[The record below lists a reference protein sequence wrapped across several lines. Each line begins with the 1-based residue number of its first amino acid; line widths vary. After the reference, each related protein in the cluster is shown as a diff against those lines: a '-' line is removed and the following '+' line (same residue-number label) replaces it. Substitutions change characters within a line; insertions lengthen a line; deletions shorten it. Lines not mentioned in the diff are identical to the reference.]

1 MKVLLAAG
9 GTGGHV
15 FPAQALA
22 DELVRRGV
30 EVVWAG
36 RDDDSLES
44 RAAASMGLRFEPVP
58 SAGFSGKSIG
68 KKLGWGFV
76 MMKGVVRSL
85 RLLQREA
92 PGCVVAAGGYASAA
106 PLLAARSMGVPF
118 FLLEQNVIPGRVTR
132 MFASDAERVF
142 LAFPLATA
150 LECRHTVI
158 GSPLRPGVVA
168 KREDDGRTVLVLGG
182 SGGARSLSLAAL
194 DIAKRLDA
202 YRFIV
207 LTGRR
212 DFELVKSREV
222 PDNCELVEFTGHPEE
237 LYRQATIA
245 VSRAGGMV
253 LSELVANGIPAIL
266 IPFPYAAD
274 SHQDANAAHVA
285 SLGAATT
292 LGQDRLPDLG
302 DVIQELMED
311 KERREQMSRAA
322 LAAAKPDA
330 AAAIAGAIVERME
343 SCSAA

>member
-36 RDDDSLES
+36 RADSLES
-44 RAAASMGLRFEPVP
+44 RVAASLGLRFEPVP

-68 KKLGWGFV
+68 RKLGWLLV
-76 MMKGVVRSL
+76 MTRGVVRSL
-85 RLLQREA
+85 RLLRLEA
-92 PGCVVAAGGYASAA
+92 ADCVVAAGGFTGAA
-106 PLLAARSMGVPF
+106 PLLASRSMGIPF
-118 FLLEQNVIPGRVTR
+118 FLMEQNAIPGRVTR
-132 MFASDAERVF
+132 MFAADAEECY

-150 LECRHTVI
+150 LTARCTVA
-158 GSPLRPGVVA
+158 GSPLRPGVVTE
-168 KREDDGRTVLVLGG
+168 REHDGRTVLVLGG
-182 SGGARSLSLAAL
+182 SGGARSLNLAAL
-194 DIAKRLDA
+194 DVAKRLDA

-212 DFELVKSREV
+212 DFEMVKSHEV
-222 PDNCELVEFTGHPEE
+222 PENCEPVEFTEHPEE

-266 IPFPYAAD
+266 IPFPYATD

-285 SLGAATT
+285 SLGAAIT

-302 DVIQELMED
+302 SVIQELMEN
-311 KERREQMSRAA
+311 KERREQMAKAA
-322 LAAAKPDA
+322 LSAARPDA
-330 AAAIAGAIVERME
+330 AASIAGAIVERIKG
-343 SCSAA
+343 CSAA

>member
-30 EVVWAG
+30 DVVWAG
-36 RDDDSLES
+36 RDDSLES
-44 RAAASMGLRFEPVP
+44 RVAASLGLRFEPVP
-58 SAGFSGKSIG
+58 SAGLSGKSIG
-68 KKLGWGFV
+68 HKLGWV
-76 MMKGVVRSL
+76 LVTMKGVVRSL
-85 RLLQREA
+85 MLLRREA
-92 PGCVVAAGGYASAA
+92 PGCVVAAGGFTSAA
-106 PLLAARSMGVPF
+106 PLVAARSMGIPF
-118 FLLEQNVIPGRVTR
+118 FLMEQNTIPGRVTR
-132 MFASDAERVF
+132 MFASDAEEVF
-142 LAFPLATA
+142 LAFPLSAV
-150 LECRHTVI
+150 LESRHTVV

-182 SGGARSLSLAAL
+182 SGGARSLNLAAL
-194 DIAKRLDA
+194 DVAKRLDA
-202 YRFIV
+202 YRFVV

-212 DFELVKSREV
+212 DFEMVKSHEV
-222 PDNCELVEFTGHPEE
+222 PENCELVEFTEHPEE

-266 IPFPYAAD
+266 IPFPYATD
-274 SHQDANAAHVA
+274 GHQDANAAHVV

-302 DVIQELMED
+302 DVIHELMEN
-311 KERREQMSRAA
+311 KERREQMAKAA
-322 LAAAKPDA
+322 LSAAKPDA
-330 AAAIAGAIVERME
+330 AASIAGAIAERMKG
-343 SCSAA
+343 CSAA